1 MPLVWVPSP
10 SEKNLMKLLSLNFL
24 SSKYW
29 FSAILILILGTSV
42 SLAEKKV
49 VQTVVDPAKSAPAKN
64 SPAKDSPAKAP
75 AKPAGPPVTDIVIQG
90 NENTAKQIIL
100 LSMSTRIG
108 QPLSRENLEKDVKAI
123 YKMGYFQQPPKVQT
137 ERYGPGVRLIFQVA
151 ENPKVESITLE
162 GNTLVPTEVLQ
173 ETMTTKIGSVL
184 NVRQLYEDLSQISSL
199 YRKKGYI
206 YSGIYNPSKQ
216 VQIDGTRI
224 HIKVHES
231 RIHSI
236 EVKGNKKTRKH
247 VIMRELLMEEGQ
259 IVHRDRVADSLRNL
273 RNLDYFEMEQPEI
286 ALNPDSGDTDI
297 ILNVKDIK
305 TGTASFGGGYSSV
318 NGFVGFVDAT
328 ERNFRGK
335 GQSLRVKTQFG
346 GEQAYELAFTE
357 PYWRGRKQALGG
369 SIFRTI
375 VDRDDIRNQTRRSRF
390 EEKREGISLF
400 SSWRQKKDESLTL
413 RFTDERIKTKTLSGV
428 STGLLN
434 DHQQSIGLTWMRD
447 KRDNFQYPTKGD
459 RHAFTFTT
467 TGGLLAGRNNF
478 NKYSYDYRKYWQT
491 KFIRKN
497 TVALRTRLGLAQEL
511 SGFIPFIDLWSI
523 GGSQTIRGYE
533 DREFVGKKM
542 WYTNLEMRYKLSEQF
557 TAAIFS
563 DLGSAWD
570 SFDGFDL
577 RSSYG
582 IGIRFK
588 TPLGPFRLDFARA
601 SDRGSNKVHFGI
613 GSMF

>member
-1 MPLVWVPSP
+1 M
-10 SEKNLMKLLSLNFL
+10 NLLSL
-24 SSKYW
+24 KP
-29 FSAILILILGTSV
+29 ILTRFQLLVVLLFCLGTGLSM
-42 SLAEKKV
+42 AEDKKV
-49 VQTVVDPAKSAPAKN
+49 EATAKTKV
-64 SPAKDSPAKAP
+64 KAP
-75 AKPAGPPVTDIVIQG
+75 KKPPASPPGPPVTDIVIKG
-90 NENTAKQIIL
+90 NDNTAKQIIL
-100 LSMSTRIG
+100 LSMTTRIG
-108 QPLSRENLEKDVKAI
+108 QSLTRENLEKDVKAI
-123 YKMGYFQQPPKVQT
+123 YKMGYFQQPPKVHT
-137 ERYGPGVRLIFQVA
+137 ERYGPGVRLIFQVS

-162 GNTLVPTEVLQ
+162 GNTLIPTE
-173 ETMTTKIGSVL
+173 
-184 NVRQLYEDLSQISSL
+184 QLYEDLSQISSL

-206 YSGIYNPSKQ
+206 YSGIYNPGKQ

-224 HIKVHES
+224 HVKVHES
-231 RIHSI
+231 KIHSI

-259 IVHRDRVADSLRNL
+259 IVNRERVADSLRNL

-286 ALNPDSGDTDI
+286 ALNPDTGDTDI
-297 ILNVKDIK
+297 VLNVKDIK

-357 PYWRGRKQALGG
+357 PYWKGRKQALGG

-375 VDRDDIRNQTRRSRF
+375 VDRDDIRNQTLFRRF
-390 EEKREGISLF
+390 EERREGFSVF

-413 RFTDERIKTKTLSGV
+413 RFTDERIKTRALSGAP
-428 STGLLN
+428 TGLLN

-497 TVALRTRLGLAQEL
+497 TLALRTRLGLAQEL
-511 SGFIPFIDLWSI
+511 DGTIPFIDLWSI

-557 TAAIFS
+557 TAAVFS

-570 SFDGFDL
+570 SFEGFDL
-577 RSSYG
+577 KSSYG